1 MVQGDKTM
9 KKINKFKALRI
20 FNGLTQQ
27 DTSKVM
33 EMSQGMI
40 SRIENMED
48 KKCDKYF
55 LKLFA
60 RLERLLL
67 RGEIE
72 RMYDSEG
79 HSITIYRR

>member
-1 MVQGDKTM
+1 M
-9 KKINKFKALRI
+9 KKINNFKALRI
-20 FNGLTQQ
+20 FNGLTQTK
-27 DTSKVM
+27 TSELM
-33 EMSQGMI
+33 NISQGMV
-40 SRIENMED
+40 SRIDNMED

-72 RMYDSEG
+72 SMYDSEG
-79 HSITIYRR
+79 HSLTIDRR